1 MSVLRKG
8 SSGPDVAA
16 WQRAIGVTADGA
28 FGPKTD
34 AATRA
39 WQTAHGVPADGIV
52 GPATWA
58 TAGVHLSEDS
68 SVAGMFANPDGLP
81 FPFVEA
87 KGLSR
92 MGRKEVRVVV
102 IHTMECQEL
111 KGRARWCAEWF
122 AGKYAPT
129 YPAPQA
135 SAHYMVDAEEVV
147 QGVRECDMSWHAGS
161 ANPFSIGI
169 EHAGYAGQN
178 AQQWDDSYSRAVLD
192 RSAQLVAG
200 ICKRWNIPI
209 AKLGPGELQQGQH
222 GLAGHVDCTNA
233 FSGGRGH
240 TDPGPSFPWGAYLAL
255 VRACSV
261 SAPAL

>member
-1 MSVLRKG
+1 MIRLGSKG
-8 SSGPDVAA
+8 LDVAA
-16 WQRAIGVTADGA
+16 WQRVLGVTDDGD

-39 WQTAHGVPADGIV
+39 WQASHGLIADGIV
-52 GPATWA
+52 GPETIAK
-58 TAGVHLSEDS
+58 AGIS
-68 SVAGMFANPDGLP
+68 NPDGLP
-81 FPFVEA
+81 YPFIEA

-122 AGKYAPT
+122 SGKYAPQ

-135 SAHYMVDAEEVV
+135 SAHYMVDDLETV
-147 QGVRECDMSWHAGS
+147 QGVRESDMAWHAGS
-161 ANPFSIGI
+161 ANPFSIGV

-178 AQQWDDSYSRAVLD
+178 AEQWDDEYSRSVLA
-192 RSAQLVAG
+192 RSAELVAG
-200 ICKRWNIPI
+200 ICARWSIPI
-209 AKLGPGELQQGQH
+209 VKLGPGELQQGQH
-222 GLAGHVDCTNA
+222 GICGHVDCTNA

-240 TDPGPSFPWGAYLAL
+240 TDPGPRFPWDAYLAL
-255 VRACSV
+255 VRSEAIRIR
-261 SAPAL
+261 

>member
-1 MSVLRKG
+1 MIRIGSKG
-8 SSGPDVAA
+8 LDVVA
-16 WQRAIGVTADGA
+16 WQKTIGVTADGD

-34 AATRA
+34 AATKA
-39 WQTAHGVPADGIV
+39 WQTAHGLTADGVV
-52 GPATWA
+52 GPATLA
-58 TAGVHLSEDS
+58 AAAAVGDRDT
-68 SVAGMFANPDGLP
+68 NPDNLP
-81 FPFVEA
+81 FSFIEA

-122 AGKYAPT
+122 AGKYAPR

-135 SAHYMVDAEEVV
+135 SAHYMVDDLETV
-147 QGVRECDMSWHAGS
+147 QGVRESDMAWHAGS
-161 ANPFSIGI
+161 ANPFSIGV

-178 AQQWDDSYSRAVLD
+178 AQQWDDEYSRAVLD
-192 RSAQLVAG
+192 RSARLVAG
-200 ICKRWNIPI
+200 ICDRWHIPI

-222 GLAGHVDCTNA
+222 GICGHVDCTNA

-240 TDPGPSFPWGAYLAL
+240 SDPGPGFPWQAYLAL
-255 VRACSV
+255 VRTYSLD
-261 SAPAL
+261 PGHQ

>member
-1 MSVLRKG
+1 MIRLG
-8 SSGPDVAA
+8 SRGLDVAE
-16 WQRAIGVTADGA
+16 WQKSIGIDSDGI

-34 AATRA
+34 AATKA
-39 WQTAHGVPADGIV
+39 WQTAHGLTADGIV
-52 GPATWA
+52 GPKTLAAAAPDTQP
-58 TAGVHLSEDS
+58 E
-68 SVAGMFANPDGLP
+68 NPDNLP
-81 FPFVEA
+81 FSFIEA

-122 AGKYAPT
+122 AGKYAPQ

-135 SAHYMVDAEEVV
+135 SAHFMIDDQEIV
-147 QGVRECDMSWHAGS
+147 QGVRESDMAWHAGS

-178 AQQWDDSYSRAVLD
+178 AQQWDDDYSRAVLD

-200 ICKRWNIPI
+200 ICKRWAIPI
-209 AKLGPGELQQGQH
+209 VKLSPGDLSVGRH
-222 GLAGHVDCTNA
+222 GICGHRDCTDA

-240 TDPGPSFPWGAYLAL
+240 TDPGLSFPWAAYLKLIEAY
-255 VRACSV
+255 A
-261 SAPAL
+261 